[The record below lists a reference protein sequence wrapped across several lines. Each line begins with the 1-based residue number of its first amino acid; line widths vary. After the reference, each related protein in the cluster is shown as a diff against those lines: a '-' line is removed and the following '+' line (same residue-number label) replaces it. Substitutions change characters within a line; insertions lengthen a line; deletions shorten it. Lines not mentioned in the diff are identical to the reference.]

1 MSLPFRALGLNGGGV
16 KGILHVGVL
25 LELQKRQPLV
35 FPDGVYGVSV
45 GSIIGTYVAFGLP
58 INIDTLKD
66 AFRLSSFIPEPDY
79 ANLPQMLSLKGV
91 FSMDT
96 FEKSLV
102 NIFMKQGVDLRTKVI
117 GDAKMPLYIVAS
129 NLTKGIPTIFTK
141 NVPVLEALKCSCCIP
156 GVFRPQILYDQ
167 VYLDGDLFVPSVDK
181 LITDTSRTLCISLK
195 TIMSDYDF
203 SAKNI
208 ENVSPI
214 HYIHGI
220 YNFVTRNFLHQVK
233 KPCTLHLTYPN
244 LKSMSNIEEFAI
256 PDILERAG
264 SDLSRF
270 LGTQSGNKEGAEIGN

>member
-16 KGILHVGVL
+16 KGILHIGVL
-25 LELQKRQPLV
+25 LELQKRQQLV

-58 INIDTLKD
+58 IDVNTLKD

-79 ANLPQMLSLKGV
+79 ANLPKMLSLKGV

-96 FEKSLV
+96 FEKSV
-102 NIFMKQGVDLRTKVI
+102 NNIFLKQGVDLRTKVI

-129 NLTKGIPTIFTK
+129 NLSKGVPTIFSK

-156 GVFRPQILYDQ
+156 GVFRPQVLYHQ
-167 VYLDGDLFVPSVDK
+167 VYIDGDLFVPSVDN
-181 LITDTSRTLCISLK
+181 LITDTSRTLCVSLK

-208 ENVSPI
+208 ENVSPV

-233 KPCTLHLTYPN
+233 KPCTIHLSYPK
-244 LKSMSNIEEFAI
+244 LKSMSDLSEFNI
-256 PDILERAG
+256 PDILKKSG
-264 SDLSRF
+264 SDLTLF
-270 LGTQSGNKEGAEIGN
+270 LSAKSGNKEGAEV

>member
-66 AFRLSSFIPEPDY
+66 AFRISSFIPEPDY

-117 GDAKMPLYIVAS
+117 GDAKMPLYIVGS

-167 VYLDGDLFVPSVDK
+167 VYLDGDLFIPSVDK
-181 LITDTSRTLCISLK
+181 LIPDTSRALCVSLK
-195 TIMSDYDF
+195 TIMTDYDF

-208 ENVSPI
+208 ENMSPI

-220 YNFVTRNFLHQVK
+220 YNFVTRNFLNQVK

-244 LKSMSNIEEFAI
+244 LKSMSNLEEFDI

-264 SDLSRF
+264 TDLSRF
-270 LGTQSGNKEGAEIGN
+270 LSSKSSNQEGTKV

>member
-58 INIDTLKD
+58 IDVNTLKD

-96 FEKSLV
+96 FEKSV
-102 NIFMKQGVDLRTKVI
+102 NNIFLKHGVDLRTKVI

-129 NLTKGIPTIFTK
+129 NLTKGIPTIFSK

-167 VYLDGDLFVPSVDK
+167 VYIDGDLFVPSVDN
-181 LITDTSRTLCISLK
+181 LITDTSRTLCVSLK

-208 ENVSPI
+208 DNVSPV

-233 KPCTLHLTYPN
+233 KPCTIHLLYPK
-244 LKSMSNIEEFAI
+244 LKSMSDLSEFNI
-256 PDILERAG
+256 PDILKKSG
-264 SDLSRF
+264 SDLSLF
-270 LGTQSGNKEGAEIGN
+270 LSTKSGNKEGAKV

>member
-16 KGILHVGVL
+16 KGILHIGVL
-25 LELQKRQPLV
+25 LELQKRQQLV

-58 INIDTLKD
+58 IDVNTLKE

-79 ANLPQMLSLKGV
+79 ANLPKMLSLKGV

-96 FEKSLV
+96 FEKSV
-102 NIFMKQGVDLRTKVI
+102 NNIFLKQGVDLRTKVI

-129 NLTKGIPTIFTK
+129 NLSKGIPTIFSK

-156 GVFRPQILYDQ
+156 GVFRPQILYHQ
-167 VYLDGDLFVPSVDK
+167 VYIDGDLFVPSVDN
-181 LITDTSRTLCISLK
+181 LITDTSRTLCVSLK

-208 ENVSPI
+208 DKVSPI

-233 KPCTLHLTYPN
+233 KPCTIHLSYPK
-244 LKSMSNIEEFAI
+244 LKSMSDLSEFNI
-256 PDILERAG
+256 PDILKKSG
-264 SDLSRF
+264 SDLSLF
-270 LGTQSGNKEGAEIGN
+270 LSTKSGNKEGAEV

>member
-181 LITDTSRTLCISLK
+181 LISDTSQTLCISLK

-256 PDILERAG
+256 PDILEKAG
-264 SDLSRF
+264 SDLTRF
-270 LGTQSGNKEGAEIGN
+270 LGTQSGNKECAEIGN

>member
-25 LELQKRQPLV
+25 LELQKRQSLV

-58 INIDTLKD
+58 IDVNTLKD

-96 FEKSLV
+96 FEKSV
-102 NIFMKQGVDLRTKVI
+102 NNIFLKQGVDLRTKVI

-129 NLTKGIPTIFTK
+129 NLTKGIPTIFSK

-167 VYLDGDLFVPSVDK
+167 VYIDGDLFVPSVDN
-181 LITDTSRTLCISLK
+181 LITDTSRTLCVSLK

-203 SAKNI
+203 SAANI
-208 ENVSPI
+208 DNVSPV

-233 KPCTLHLTYPN
+233 KPCTIHLSYPK
-244 LKSMSNIEEFAI
+244 LKSMSDLSEFNI
-256 PDILERAG
+256 PDILKKSG
-264 SDLSRF
+264 SDLSLF
-270 LGTQSGNKEGAEIGN
+270 LSTKSGNKEGAKV

>member
-66 AFRLSSFIPEPDY
+66 AFRISSFIPEPDY

-117 GDAKMPLYIVAS
+117 GDAKMPLYIVGS

-167 VYLDGDLFVPSVDK
+167 VYLDGDLFIPSVDK
-181 LITDTSRTLCISLK
+181 LIPDTSRALCVSLK
-195 TIMSDYDF
+195 TIMTDYDF

-208 ENVSPI
+208 ENMSPI

-220 YNFVTRNFLHQVK
+220 YNFVTRNFLNQVK

-244 LKSMSNIEEFAI
+244 LKSMSNLEEFDI

-264 SDLSRF
+264 TDLSRF
-270 LGTQSGNKEGAEIGN
+270 LSSKSSNQEGAKV

>member
-1 MSLPFRALGLNGGGV
+1 MSLPFRTLGLNGGGV
-16 KGILHVGVL
+16 KGILHIGVL
-25 LELQKRQPLV
+25 LELQKHQELY

-58 INIDTLKD
+58 IDVDSLKD
-66 AFRLSSFIPEPDY
+66 AFCVSSFIPEPDY

-91 FSMDT
+91 FPMDT
-96 FEKSLV
+96 FEKSLI
-102 NIFMKQGVDLRTKVI
+102 NIFLKKGVDLRTKVI

-129 NLTKGIPTIFTK
+129 NLTKGIPTIFSK

-156 GVFRPQILYDQ
+156 GVFRPQVLYDQ
-167 VYLDGDLFVPSVDK
+167 VYIDGDLFVPSVDN
-181 LITDTSRTLCISLK
+181 LILDTSRALCVSLK

-208 ENVSPI
+208 ENVSPV

-233 KPCTLHLTYPN
+233 KPCTLHLVYPN
-244 LKSMSNIEEFAI
+244 LKSMSDLSEFNI
-256 PDILERAG
+256 PDILKKSG
-264 SDLSRF
+264 SDLSLF
-270 LGTQSGNKEGAEIGN
+270 LRTKSGNKEGAEV

>member
-45 GSIIGTYVAFGLP
+45 GSIIATYVAFGLP

-141 NVPVLEALKCSCCIP
+141 NVPVIEALKCSCCIP

-167 VYLDGDLFVPSVDK
+167 VYLDGDLFVPSVDN
-181 LITDTSRTLCISLK
+181 LISDTSRTLCISLK

-270 LGTQSGNKEGAEIGN
+270 LGTQGRNKEGAEIGN

>member
-141 NVPVLEALKCSCCIP
+141 NVPVIDALKCSCCIP

-181 LITDTSRTLCISLK
+181 LISDTSQTLCISLK

-256 PDILERAG
+256 PDILEKAG
-264 SDLSRF
+264 SDLTRF
-270 LGTQSGNKEGAEIGN
+270 LGTQSGNKECAEIGN

>member
-25 LELQKRQPLV
+25 LELQKRQSLV

-58 INIDTLKD
+58 IDVNTLKD

-91 FSMDT
+91 FSMDA
-96 FEKSLV
+96 FEKSV
-102 NIFMKQGVDLRTKVI
+102 NNIFLKQGVDLRTKVI

-129 NLTKGIPTIFTK
+129 NLTKGIPTIFSK

-167 VYLDGDLFVPSVDK
+167 VYIDGDLFVPSVDN
-181 LITDTSRTLCISLK
+181 LITDTSRTLCVSLK

-203 SAKNI
+203 SAANI
-208 ENVSPI
+208 DNVSPV

-233 KPCTLHLTYPN
+233 KPCTIHLLYPK
-244 LKSMSNIEEFAI
+244 LKSMSDLSEFNI
-256 PDILERAG
+256 PDILKKSG
-264 SDLSRF
+264 SDLSLF
-270 LGTQSGNKEGAEIGN
+270 LSTKSGNKEGAKV

>member
-16 KGILHVGVL
+16 KGILHIGVL
-25 LELQKRQPLV
+25 LELQKRQQLV

-58 INIDTLKD
+58 IDVNTLKE

-79 ANLPQMLSLKGV
+79 ANLPKMLSLKGV

-96 FEKSLV
+96 FEKSV
-102 NIFMKQGVDLRTKVI
+102 NNIFLKQGVDLRTKVI

-129 NLTKGIPTIFTK
+129 NLSKGVPTIFSK

-156 GVFRPQILYDQ
+156 GVFRPQVLYHQ
-167 VYLDGDLFVPSVDK
+167 VYIDGDLFVPSVDN
-181 LITDTSRTLCISLK
+181 LITDTSRTLCVSLK

-208 ENVSPI
+208 ENVSPV

-233 KPCTLHLTYPN
+233 KPCTIHLSYPK
-244 LKSMSNIEEFAI
+244 LKSMSDLSEFNI
-256 PDILERAG
+256 PDILKKSG
-264 SDLSRF
+264 SDLTLF
-270 LGTQSGNKEGAEIGN
+270 LSAKSGNKEGAEV